1 MAGVALED
9 AQAALAAKLQA
20 MRPRFVAQVTERL
33 FRLEDLRD
41 AYEADPDNDAVRGE
55 LVHGAH
61 KLAGVAGMFGAADL
75 GELAR
80 EAEIAL
86 AERAPEGLDRLDELL
101 GEMALIAT
109 EDME

>member
-61 KLAGVAGMFGAADL
+61 SLQVLRECSGLPIWASLRARRKLRLPNGRPKDL
-75 GELAR
+75 IGWTNCWAKW
-80 EAEIAL
+80 
-86 AERAPEGLDRLDELL
+86 P
-101 GEMALIAT
+101 
-109 EDME
+109 